1 MIYLDNSATSPIAQE
16 VFEAMRPYLQEEY
29 GNPSSKYY
37 LLAAHA
43 ADAVENSREWVA
55 KLIHAKPEEIIFTCG
70 STESSNMIIKG
81 VADYK
86 KYYEKKGNH
95 IITSKV
101 EHHAT
106 LNTCRFLNG
115 DIYSNQDATFS
126 LFGKVPKVDRGY
138 EVTFLDVN
146 KYGQVTPESFEKA
159 IRPTTTLASFI
170 WANNEIGS
178 LNDMDALV
186 TVAHKHHVLLHAD
199 ATQIAGKLPI
209 NVDQTKVDFLSL
221 SAHKF
226 HGPKGVGAA
235 YIRGD
240 DYGLPPMSAFMHGG
254 EQEHGLRAGTLAVHN
269 IVGFGKAAE
278 LAIANEQRQIACIQ
292 KLEQTA
298 KKIIASNEHLELLG
312 DSEHHLP
319 GVISLIVNLED
330 FDNERFVKR
339 ISAKFAVSTGSACT
353 AGMPSHVLQAI
364 GKGDAVSRV
373 LRISLS
379 AENTIDQVESFLKE
393 LSLYNFPKGDDGM
406 SLRTVSFQD
415 TYWSGENDLIKEF
428 YVPCMEESIEYC
440 RAVGYFHS
448 SIFCYITNGLYPFI
462 QHGGRM
468 RIVCSVN
475 VSPEDEHQIAL
486 GYDIR
491 QLLEDKIA
499 PATQELIDLN
509 IANIKNLCWLIKNN
523 RLDIKVC
530 LRKDPNTPGAYRL
543 FQ

>member
-1 MIYLDNSATSPIAQE
+1 MIYLDNSATSPIAQK

-43 ADAVENSREWVA
+43 ADAVENSRNWIA

-106 LNTCRFLNG
+106 LNACRFLNG

-146 KYGQVTPESFEKA
+146 KYGQVIPESFEKA

-186 TVAHKHHVLLHAD
+186 SVAHRHHVLLHAD

-209 NVDQTKVDFLSL
+209 NVEQTKVDFLSL

-226 HGPKGVGAA
+226 YGPKGVGAA

-278 LAIANEQRQIACIQ
+278 LAIANEQQQIAYIQ
-292 KLEQTA
+292 KLEHVA
-298 KKIIASNEHLELLG
+298 KKIIYYYLFYSFILTRK
-312 DSEHHLP
+312 
-319 GVISLIVNLED
+319 I
-330 FDNERFVKR
+330 
-339 ISAKFAVSTGSACT
+339 
-353 AGMPSHVLQAI
+353 
-364 GKGDAVSRV
+364 
-373 LRISLS
+373 
-379 AENTIDQVESFLKE
+379 EN
-393 LSLYNFPKGDDGM
+393 
-406 SLRTVSFQD
+406 
-415 TYWSGENDLIKEF
+415 
-428 YVPCMEESIEYC
+428 
-440 RAVGYFHS
+440 
-448 SIFCYITNGLYPFI
+448 
-462 QHGGRM
+462 
-468 RIVCSVN
+468 
-475 VSPEDEHQIAL
+475 
-486 GYDIR
+486 
-491 QLLEDKIA
+491 
-499 PATQELIDLN
+499 
-509 IANIKNLCWLIKNN
+509 
-523 RLDIKVC
+523 
-530 LRKDPNTPGAYRL
+530 
-543 FQ
+543 